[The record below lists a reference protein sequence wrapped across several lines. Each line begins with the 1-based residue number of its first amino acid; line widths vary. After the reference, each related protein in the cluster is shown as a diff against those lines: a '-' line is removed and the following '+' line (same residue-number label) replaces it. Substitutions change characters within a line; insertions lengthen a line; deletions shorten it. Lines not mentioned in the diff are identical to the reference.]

1 MDWNIALEVIGL
13 IGGVATLLA
22 LFLAP
27 MFYIGSKIDS
37 FRQEVQND
45 MNEFRKE
52 MKEYHGRLSSIEERN
67 RK

>member
-1 MDWNIALEVIGL
+1 MWWKIALEIIGA

-22 LFLAP
+22 LLLAP
-27 MFYIGSKIDS
+27 MFYLGAKIDS

-52 MKEYHGRLSSIEERN
+52 MKDFHGRLCGIEEKN
-67 RK
+67 KK